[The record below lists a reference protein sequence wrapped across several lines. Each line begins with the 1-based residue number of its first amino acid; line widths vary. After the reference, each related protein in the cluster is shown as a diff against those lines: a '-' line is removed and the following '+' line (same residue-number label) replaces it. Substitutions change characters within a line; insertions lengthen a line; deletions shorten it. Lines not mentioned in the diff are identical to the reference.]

1 MNRRNFGKLS
11 LGAAA
16 ASLLPAASFAAAPTP
31 ANGGHKFSVM
41 LWTLPKGLTFEQQ
54 LDLVA
59 AAGFNSVEV
68 GNEYEKWTPE
78 EWKRNLAKMQSTGL
92 GVDSAVPGRNSLAD
106 KSKRDALTADLK
118 KAIPGAKELG
128 CKQFIYT
135 AFKRVGVGP
144 DGSVVT
150 AGTPQS
156 QASGVKMQTPEEQR
170 AAIVDTLKYAA
181 DVLEK
186 DGFEIVLEPIDL
198 LEHKEEAVISVSEAF
213 EITRAV
219 GSPRIKVLY
228 DFYHEQRQAGNLIEK
243 LTKNVDQVGLVH
255 IADVPGR
262 HQPGTGEVNYGN
274 IYKELARL
282 KYDRVIC
289 MEFSSQGDPVTV
301 LKKARE
307 DAIAA
312 MSM

>member
-1 MNRRNFGKLS
+1 MNRRQFHKLS

-16 ASLLPAASFAAAPTP
+16 VSMLRTESVFASAPLTV
-31 ANGGHKFSVM
+31 ANNDGHKFSVM
-41 LWTLPKGLTFEQQ
+41 LWTLGRTMIFEQQ
-54 LDLVA
+54 LQVVA
-59 AAGFNSVEV
+59 DAGYTGAEV

-78 EWKRNLAKMQSTGL
+78 EWKRNLAKQQSL
-92 GVDSAVPGRNSLAD
+92 GITIDSAVPGRNALAD
-106 KSKRDALTADLK
+106 HSRRTALHDDLL

-128 CKQFIYT
+128 CTQFIYT
-135 AFKRVGVGP
+135 AYN
-144 DGSVVT
+144 SV
-150 AGTPQS
+150 AGQS
-156 QASGVKMQTPEEQR
+156 PEDKR

-181 DVLEK
+181 DLLEK

-198 LEHKEEAVISVSEAF
+198 LEHKEEAVTSVAEAF
-213 EITRAV
+213 EITRLV

-243 LTKNVDQVGLVH
+243 LTKNINQVGLVH

-274 IYKELARL
+274 IYRELARL
-282 KYDRVIC
+282 HYDRYIC
-289 MEFSSQGDPVTV
+289 MEFNAQGDPVTA
-301 LKKARE
+301 LRKARE

-312 MSM
+312 MKLS